1 MVARD
6 RRRAYSVGG
15 ERSGVE
21 ALRKLFT
28 DPARAAQALAHTL
41 SDIAIPGLP
50 AAQVGKVRQSY
61 DLDAERR
68 LMVTTDRLSAFDR
81 NLTTIPFKGQVL
93 TELSRYWFERTRDIC
108 PNHLLA
114 VPDPNVTVCRRL
126 TMLPVEIVVRGY
138 LAGSTNTSLLTM
150 YRDGA
155 RRLYGQDFPDGMR
168 DNERL
173 PAPIIT
179 PTTKGDHGAHDEPL
193 GPDDVAR
200 LGLVDADVWGR
211 TCRHA
216 LALFAFGQARA
227 EACGLILVDT
237 KYEFGVDADGA
248 VVLAD
253 EVHTPDSSRYW
264 DAGTYAA
271 RFAAGEPP
279 DAFDKDMV
287 RRWVRARCDPYGDT
301 VPEIPDD
308 VRAETSDVYCD
319 LFERLTGA
327 PIVPPPADEVPA
339 ARVVA
344 VVTRWVAEN
353 PARTGR

>member
-81 NLTTIPFKGQVL
+81 NLSAVPFKGEVL
-93 TELSRYWFERTRDIC
+93 TQTARHWFDATADLC
-108 PNHLLA
+108 PNHVLDY
-114 VPDPNVTVCRRL
+114 PDPNVVVGQRL
-126 TMLPVEIVVRGY
+126 DILPVEVVVRGY
-138 LAGSTNTSLLTM
+138 LAGTTGTSVLTM
-150 YRDGA
+150 YKAG
-155 RRLYGQDFPDGMR
+155 RREMYGVTLPDGMR

-173 PAPIIT
+173 PAPILT

-237 KYEFGVDADGA
+237 KYEFGVDVDGA